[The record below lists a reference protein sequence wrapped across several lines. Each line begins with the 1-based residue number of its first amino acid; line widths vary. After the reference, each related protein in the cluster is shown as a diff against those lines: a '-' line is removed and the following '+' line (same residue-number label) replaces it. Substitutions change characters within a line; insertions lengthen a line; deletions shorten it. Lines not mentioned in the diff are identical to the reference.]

1 MLWVFEGFTSH
12 VYEFMLQASGVI
24 NKASYLKLLAEQI
37 NRYYQT
43 PGRAYQ
49 SVAES
54 SFDAWIKLYRN
65 DENTGNAGISYYN
78 KGALVALCLDL
89 TLLEKTK
96 GRYRLFDVIQ
106 AFYRQAKQND
116 KKRIGIS
123 SADMG
128 AVISQFMPF
137 DVWQD
142 FERRYVNGVEA
153 LPIQTLLS
161 ANGVKLHVN
170 NKETVD
176 KHMPWGMRCSDTPA
190 GLKVNRVL
198 RGSAAARAG
207 ISAHDVIVAI
217 DGIKADAKQL
227 SSLSTSA
234 RKIDC
239 HLFRRDELMSVTV
252 LPKAAAEK
260 KNAAADIE
268 QDGLYQDSLHQ
279 DCPYKVTLHLATP
292 TSASPSD
299 EAASPTQAGWHTWLN
314 VWADR

>member
-106 AFYRQAKQND
+106 AFYRQAKQNY

-128 AVISQFMPF
+128 AVISQFMSL